1 MPDAIEWGL
10 AWVRLERKIQ
20 QQIDKLE
27 NQKDD
32 GKTDYRDVV
41 AEVSTLEEVQEMMAK
56 LEPKEHKHE
65 RLWGKKSAVRKYG
78 TS

>member
-1 MPDAIEWGL
+1 MPDATEWGL

-56 LEPKEHKHE
+56 LEPKKHKHE
-65 RLWGKKSAVRKYG
+65 RLWGKKSAARKYG
-78 TS
+78 TA